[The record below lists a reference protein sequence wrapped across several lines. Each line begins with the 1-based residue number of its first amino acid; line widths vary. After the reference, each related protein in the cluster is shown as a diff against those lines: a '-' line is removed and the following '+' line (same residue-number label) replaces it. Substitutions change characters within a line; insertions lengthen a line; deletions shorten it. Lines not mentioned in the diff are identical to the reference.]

1 MLDIN
6 LDEHKTSDKKII
18 INSKTIQLENNVYS
32 TIKCY
37 KSLTDIET
45 LETKCLNII
54 KIHKTIYLNLPNL
67 TAIDMRENRLCKIS
81 KNFKLFKNLESL
93 RLDFNLI
100 TFIPSFISEFTQLK
114 LFTISNN
121 LITSIPAS
129 IQYLTS
135 LQIFK
140 FSNNKIDKLPIEFGQ
155 LKSLECLYLDGNYY
169 TEIPTTLCYLRHL
182 NEMSFEWVE
191 FLEPPLYKNIKDSFG
206 KPCINI
212 IRDALQEM
220 IKNSI
225 LYCDFLTF
233 IDKISTKQNNDTV
246 AASDKN
252 SQNENNNNNNINNN
266 NQSNSNLLNPIKK
279 YKPQNKYMKILTAIE
294 NNYYGVVKSLLN
306 TNDYEEY
313 IKIKNEENKTSF
325 YLTIHQ
331 KNEDLISLFLSKIEL
346 SNFPLTHIYLHKAIR
361 MRNPELVKRL
371 INMGVNVNTT
381 DDQGSSPFH
390 ILFATFTKQ
399 LSKCALIGDFLLEKD
414 CSVNTFNNDNWA
426 PIHIAARRAS
436 KECLLWIISS
446 NKRLRIENKEEFD
459 LNLRGHNN
467 WTPLHLTINSF
478 RIEETLILLE
488 NGCDVFARN
497 IDAKTP
503 KRVSIGNYVFSKLL
517 TNYENNMLE
526 KRYCSDDDK
535 MFVRCF
541 TSVDDCDEDNM
552 NFNNKNNNYVSRE
565 NNKNKKE
572 SFIKAKTNNFY
583 NTINNNFNSHNENF
597 KKSINTSSH
606 LGINNNNF
614 KKFSSSLNF
623 NQVNQSISNSKSFKN
638 SSVVS
643 SIKNGNLYTNP
654 PVSLERN
661 IETSE
666 FSNLTKLTPFREAES
681 LNYLKDILLNNES
694 SAYEKYEALKSIKLT
709 KQDIRLLMK
718 IIIDS
723 LDLENEINLS
733 IISDICN
740 YALSNIMTDLIPI
753 LNQISRNTLLKGN
766 KSYIKSEIEN
776 TILILENLKNNSIL
790 VKYQTTLINQEKLK
804 ELKRNNRMEKIGND
818 DNEMFYNSNG
828 DSEEIE
834 DNENDDFNFDEM
846 SEMIKEKKDNIENNK

>member
-67 TAIDMRENRLCKIS
+67 TTIDMRENRLCKIS
-81 KNFKLFKNLESL
+81 KNFKLFKNLETL

-100 TFIPSFISEFTQLK
+100 TLIPSFISEFTQLK
-114 LFTISNN
+114 AFTISNN

-135 LQIFK
+135 LQTFK

-182 NEMSFEWVE
+182 NEISFEWLE
-191 FLEPPLYKNIKDSFG
+191 FLEPPLYKNVKDSFG

-252 SQNENNNNNNINNN
+252 SQYENTNNNNNNNHN
-266 NQSNSNLLNPIKK
+266 NSNLLNPSLKNHK
-279 YKPQNKYMKILTAIE
+279 TQNKYMKILTAIE

-306 TNDYEEY
+306 TEDYEEY

-346 SNFPLTHIYLHKAIR
+346 TKFPLTHIYLHKAIR

-371 INMGVNVNTT
+371 INMGVNVNST

-436 KECLLWIISS
+436 KECLLWIICS
-446 NKRLRIENKEEFD
+446 NKRLRMENKEEFD

-497 IDAKTP
+497 VDSKTP

-535 MFVRCF
+535 NVVRCF
-541 TSVDDCDEDNM
+541 TSVDDGDEENM
-552 NFNNKNNNYVSRE
+552 NSINKNNNKYVSRE
-565 NNKNKKE
+565 NNKKKKDNFNK
-572 SFIKAKTNNFY
+572 SKTNNFY
-583 NTINNNFNSHNENF
+583 NTFNNNIHNSHNENL
-597 KKSINTSSH
+597 KKSINP
-606 LGINNNNF
+606 NNNLNGNNCY
-614 KKFSSSLNF
+614 KKFSASLNF
-623 NQVNQSISNSKSFKN
+623 NQVNQNISNSKSFKN
-638 SSVVS
+638 SSVIS
-643 SIKNGNLYTNP
+643 SLKNGNIYTNP

-666 FSNLTKLTPFREAES
+666 ISNLTKFTPFREAES

-694 SAYEKYEALKSIKLT
+694 SAFEKYEALKNIKLT

-723 LDLENEINLS
+723 LDLENDINLS

-766 KSYIKSEIEN
+766 KSYIKAEIEN
-776 TILILENLKNNSIL
+776 TVLILENLKNNSLL

-804 ELKRNNRMEKIGND
+804 ELKRNNKMEKIGDD
-818 DNEMFYNSNG
+818 DNEMFYISNG
-828 DSEEIE
+828 GSEEIE
-834 DNENDDFNFDEM
+834 DNENDEFNFDKM
-846 SEMIKEKKDNIENNK
+846 SEMLKEKKDNIENNK